1 MQKLIKKPLLKRSKE
16 LYKPHP
22 PLGEIVEAG
31 SNPTSAGA
39 TPQIGVIDEEN
50 AQAAEIQQHI
60 RNLRPTLELVENR
73 NEGSGSGERS
83 GNDDSRF
90 STTFGFSHGVDVQGG
105 VQVARKAIH
114 KQGQN
119 DKTIPKRSE

>member
-16 LYKPHP
+16 LYKPQP
-22 PLGEIVEAG
+22 PLGEIVEG

-60 RNLRPTLELVENR
+60 RNLRPTLELVDTKNENK
-73 NEGSGSGERS
+73 NEGSEEISAH
-83 GNDDSRF
+83 DDSRF
-90 STTFGFSHGVDVQGG
+90 STTFGFSHGVDAQGG
-105 VQVARKAIH
+105 VQVARK
-114 KQGQN
+114 
-119 DKTIPKRSE
+119 TIQK